1 MNFYDLLYIFG
12 GYFLGSIL
20 FAEIFGKIISKKD
33 ITAESPDRNPGT
45 VNAFKYGGTFCG
57 ILTLCMD
64 MLKGFLPV
72 FLYGKFVSDASILQW
87 SFVVAAP
94 VIGHIFPIFN
104 KFKGGKGIATSFGC
118 LLGFLPDLKP
128 ALCLAVSFLLFSF
141 IICITPNYYK
151 TIFSYF
157 LAVIFMLAFIENKG
171 IVLGFSII
179 NTAVF
184 IRLIISEE
192 EKEEFRMRL
201 LWKH

>member
-1 MNFYDLLYIFG
+1 MTFNDLLFVLSGYLFG
-12 GYFLGSIL
+12 SVL
-20 FAEIFGKIISKKD
+20 FAELFGKIISKKD
-33 ITAESPDRNPGT
+33 IAAESPDRNPGT

-64 MLKGFLPV
+64 MLKGFIPV
-72 FLYGKFVSDASILQW
+72 FLYSNFASNGNILPLAL
-87 SFVVAAP
+87 VVAAP

-118 LLGFLPDLKP
+118 LLGFIPDLKP
-128 ALCLAVSFLLFSF
+128 ALCLAAAFLLFSLV
-141 IICITPNYYK
+141 ICITPNYYK

-157 LAVIFMLAFIENKG
+157 AAIIFMFVFIENKG
-171 IVLGFSII
+171 VLLGFTII
-179 NTAVF
+179 NAAVL

-192 EKEEFRMRL
+192 EKEEFKMRL